1 MSYTEQLLGSI
12 DARMAEVNE
21 EITSLSGALLVLRTD
36 VQVEPEP
43 AAAPPKRRARKASRR
58 AAPAPAAATNGAAPA
73 APPLAA
79 APVPAAP
86 APVPAAP
93 APVPA
98 APAPV
103 TKRAARRPRRTTR
116 KLDAET
122 LESML
127 QGSGDGLSA
136 VAIAKAASAGYNQVL
151 ELLRE
156 LERAGTVIR
165 TGTRRT
171 SLWRLITDEERIAA
185 RAAELAAR

>member
-12 DARMAEVNE
+12 DARIADVNE

-36 VQVEPEP
+36 VPVQAAP
-43 AAAPPKRRARKASRR
+43 AAAPRRRRARKVSRR
-58 AAPAPAAATNGAAPA
+58 AGSAPAAATNGAAPA
-73 APPLAA
+73 APLAA
-79 APVPAAP
+79 APVPAA
-86 APVPAAP
+86 AATIPAAP
-93 APVPA
+93 SQ
-98 APAPV
+98 V

-116 KLDAET
+116 KLDGET

-127 QGSGDGLSA
+127 KGAGDGLSA
-136 VAIAKAASAGYNQVL
+136 VAIATAASAGYNQVL

-156 LERAGTVIR
+156 LERAGTVKR